1 MLVIS
6 DEIVHSTKLNEHE
19 LEIEIA
25 VALYEKGL
33 LSFGQ
38 ARKLARMEYFEFE
51 KLLFDRKVPTGF
63 TSEDLEADLAT
74 LQKLRQK

>member
-6 DEIVHSTKLNEHE
+6 DEIVQSTKLNERE

-25 VALYEKGL
+25 VALYEKGI

-63 TSEDLEADLAT
+63 TPEDLEADLAT
-74 LQKLRQK
+74 LQKLRQR